1 MQKPLHILFIGAGR
15 MAEAI
20 FSGMLQNEL
29 NVKITISN
37 HRDQER
43 LHTLGIK
50 YPVQTVSNW
59 VNIFP
64 QADVIILAC
73 PPSVHDKVLDQMNPM
88 IQSHQFV
95 ITVAA
100 GIGPTKLEAALPKGT
115 AVAWLM
121 PNTAA
126 DVRKSMSIYTF
137 GQYVTKEQQALF
149 QQIVGAI
156 GTAEQLTE
164 QQVHD
169 LTAITGSAPAFLYHF
184 VEALEQSALSFG
196 ITKEQARK
204 LVLEMVIGS
213 AAMLDKHREPA
224 QLREQVTSPGGATAA
239 GLATLADN
247 QFVDIIGQAVD
258 ATNKRAKQQ
267 GQE

>member
-1 MQKPLHILFIGAGR
+1 MKSPLHILFIGAGR

-20 FSGMLQNEL
+20 FSGIIQNEPEF
-29 NVKITISN
+29 KI
-37 HRDQER
+37 
-43 LHTLGIK
+43 
-50 YPVQTVSNW
+50 TVSNYQDKERLSHLRNSYAIATTTNW
-59 VNIFP
+59 MEVVE
-64 QADVIILAC
+64 QADTIILAC
-73 PPSVHDKVLDQMNPM
+73 PPNAHENVLKKLSSLLLPE
-88 IQSHQFV
+88 QFV

-100 GIGPTKLEAALPKGT
+100 GIGPSKLEEALPNQT

-126 DVRKSMSIYTF
+126 DVGKSMSIYAL
-137 GQYVTKEQQALF
+137 GQYVQEEQRRIF
-149 QQIVGAI
+149 KKIVTSI
-156 GTAEQLTE
+156 GPAEQLTE

-169 LTAITGSAPAFLYHF
+169 LTAVTGSAPAFLYSF
-184 VEALEQSALSFG
+184 VEALEKSALSFG

-213 AAMLDKHREPA
+213 AAMLEKHRDPA

-239 GLATLADN
+239 GLSILAENHFDD
-247 QFVDIIGQAVD
+247 VIHRAIE